1 MMEDNLETLSADDKE
16 MYNILNGNKNIII
29 INNNILLHNIN

>member
-1 MMEDNLETLSADDKE
+1 MEDSFETLSAEEEE
-16 MYNILNGNKNIII
+16 MQRNLNGNKNTII